1 MTARTALPYARE
13 RFVAEVASVMREVL
27 GSNVDGDLPVRH
39 LLVRVARM
47 RETIYVFDHDGLDL
61 KRAEFAVTASGL
73 IVAAGF
79 DLNQGGEEEWMHDS
93 FWCRRFGA

>member
-27 GSNVDGDLPVRH
+27 GSNVDGDLPVRN
-39 LLVRVARM
+39 LPVRVARM

-61 KRAEFAVTASGL
+61 KRTKLAMTALG
-73 IVAAGF
+73 
-79 DLNQGGEEEWMHDS
+79 
-93 FWCRRFGA
+93 

>member
-27 GSNVDGDLPVRH
+27 GGNVDGDLPVRH

-61 KRAEFAVTASGL
+61 KRT
-73 IVAAGF
+73 
-79 DLNQGGEEEWMHDS
+79 
-93 FWCRRFGA
+93 